1 METVLLRLHSLISAH
16 QVLFFQNF
24 NKILQ
29 RKNCF
34 YFYWQRRSSMFSRS
48 YFAEQ
53 CFQRILIGGQQQ
65 RASLVSQRVES
76 ACNTTDA
83 GSVPGWGRSPGG
95 GHGHPLQCC
104 WKIPWEEGPGGL
116 LSTGSQRVV
125 HWVTRTLFFFSTL
138 NNNNKGKKERFQD
151 PKTENISGRV
161 LLSEIHKHTE
171 NLKDREEKAR
181 SSLVEVDSALSE
193 NYGVGFG

>member
-83 GSVPGWGRSPGG
+83 GSAPGWGRSPGG

-116 LSTGSQRVV
+116 VSTGSQRVV
-125 HWVTRTLFFFSTL
+125 HWVTRTLFFFFPLSITITKERKKDFRIQKLKTFQAEYFSQRFISTL
-138 NNNNKGKKERFQD
+138 RISKIVRKK
-151 PKTENISGRV
+151 PA
-161 LLSEIHKHTE
+161 LL
-171 NLKDREEKAR
+171 
-181 SSLVEVDSALSE
+181 
-193 NYGVGFG
+193 